1 MEGGGSYSF
10 VLFKQVVS
18 FCIAVLTKVITSIAL
33 EGTHRTY
40 STVCPCCLSYQ
51 CCLTD
56 CFHTVVTFAYM
67 YVENIHAYMCEVCAF
82 VVYCIMIQNTLTCT
96 CNSRYIP
103 QNINKA

>member
-51 CCLTD
+51 CWLTD

-67 YVENIHAYMCEVCAF
+67 YVENIHAYMCECYAKT
-82 VVYCIMIQNTLTCT
+82 VVIWRSLCFCSVLYYDSKYTHM
-96 CNSRYIP
+96 YM
-103 QNINKA
+103 